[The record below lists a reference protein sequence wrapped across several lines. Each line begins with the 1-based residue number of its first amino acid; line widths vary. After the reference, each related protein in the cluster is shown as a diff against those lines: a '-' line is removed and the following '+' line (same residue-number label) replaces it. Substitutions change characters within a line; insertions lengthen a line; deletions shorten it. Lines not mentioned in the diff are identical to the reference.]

1 MACDHAYG
9 RLVYPLSGVGSR
21 TGFKRESR
29 KVGDC
34 LYELYRPDQCVLGF
48 GHNKSVV
55 YRAGVVILCVIA
67 CMQQEQLDRVVCSAE
82 SGALGTDGI
91 IEVRNT
97 ESEKRIEAER
107 AH

>member
-1 MACDHAYG
+1 
-9 RLVYPLSGVGSR
+9 
-21 TGFKRESR
+21 
-29 KVGDC
+29 
-34 LYELYRPDQCVLGF
+34 
-48 GHNKSVV
+48 
-55 YRAGVVILCVIA
+55 
-67 CMQQEQLDRVVCSAE
+67 MQQEQLDRVVCSAE